1 MLSEANASENA
12 SEKQVALFGVSSEN
26 KYVRSNVCPNSQ
38 IMVKQSSLD
47 LGEVE
52 TRNPSVF
59 ARHET
64 FHPRFGW
71 LKKGFDQASQDPQ
84 IFLDPAAAVRL
95 GVGKN
100 MVRSIRYWAQA
111 FKLLQADQPTE
122 FGRRLLSY
130 TGWDP
135 FLEDVASLWL
145 LHWELLKLPCYAT
158 TWHFTF
164 NEFKAVEFTELDL
177 LNALEKHY
185 QDEQGLRIA
194 SSSFQKDLRCLL
206 KMYVEQPSKSGFTE
220 DSIDCPFTE
229 LGLLHT
235 AGDARIYTFRVG
247 TKRNLPPAV
256 VVAACLEFA
265 AQERRGQGTIAVSR
279 LLYEAGS
286 PGLAFKLSESAL
298 CDAIERMAQRHDQ
311 ISLSDAAGLI
321 QFSFT
326 ADPLVLAEQILQDY
340 Y

>member
-1 MLSEANASENA
+1 
-12 SEKQVALFGVSSEN
+12 
-26 KYVRSNVCPNSQ
+26 
-38 IMVKQSSLD
+38 MVKQISLD
-47 LGEVE
+47 LGKAEIGKAEIQAV
-52 TRNPSVF
+52 NVF

-71 LKKGFDQASQDPQ
+71 LKKGFDRAAQDPKV
-84 IFLDPAAAVRL
+84 FLHDDAPIRL

-100 MVRSIRYWAQA
+100 MVRSIRYWEQA
-111 FKLLQADQPTE
+111 FKLLQDDEPTE
-122 FGRRLLSY
+122 FGQRLLSD

-135 FLEDVASLWL
+135 FLEDTASLWL
-145 LHWELLKLPCYAT
+145 LHWQLLKLPCYAT
-158 TWHFTF
+158 AWYYTF
-164 NEFKAVEFTELDL
+164 NLFRPVEFTEQDL
-177 LNALEKHY
+177 LIALENYY
-185 QDEQGLRIA
+185 QEQQGLRIA
-194 SSSFQKDLRCLL
+194 SSSFQKDVRCLL
-206 KMYVEQPSKSGFTE
+206 KMYVEQQSKSGFTE

-247 TKRNLPPAV
+247 AKSNLPPAI

-265 AQERRGQGTIAVSR
+265 AQDRQGQGTIAVSR

-298 CDAIERMAQRHDQ
+298 CDAIERISQRHDEVT
-311 ISLSDAAGLI
+311 LSDTAGLI

-326 ADPLVLAEQILQDY
+326 ENPLILAEQILQDY
-340 Y
+340 YRGR